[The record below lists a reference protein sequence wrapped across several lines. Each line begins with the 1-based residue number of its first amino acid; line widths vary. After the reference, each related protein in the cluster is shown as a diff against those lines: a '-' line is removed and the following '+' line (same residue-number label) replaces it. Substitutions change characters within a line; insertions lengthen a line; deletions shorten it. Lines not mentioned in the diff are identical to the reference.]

1 MNRNKLLKLSLLFLL
16 LTFAS
21 CKSNRDQCIDD
32 MMKEEGYDYESAC
45 EACDEA
51 ANDNMRYEK

>member
-1 MNRNKLLKLSLLFLL
+1 MKTRKIIALALLSLTFLFS
-16 LTFAS
+16 S
-21 CKSNRDQCIDD
+21 CKSNRDSCIENYMND
-32 MMKEEGYDYESAC
+32 GYDYESAC

>member
-1 MNRNKLLKLSLLFLL
+1 MNLNIILKLSLLFLL
-16 LTFAS
+16 VTFAS
-21 CKSNRDQCIDD
+21 CKSNREQCIDD
-32 MMKEEGYDYESAC
+32 MMKDGYDYEAAW

>member
-1 MNRNKLLKLSLLFLL
+1 MNLNKLLKISFIFLL
-16 LTFAS
+16 LSFAP

-51 ANDNMRYEK
+51 ANDNIRYEK

>member
-1 MNRNKLLKLSLLFLL
+1 MTLNKLLKLSLLFLL
-16 LTFAS
+16 FTFAS
-21 CKSNRDQCIDD
+21 CKSNREQCIDD
-32 MMKEEGYDYESAC
+32 MMKDGYDYESAC